1 MRFTWLAL
9 WLCRCSMLLMLCWP
23 QLSNAQTRVVS
34 LLLGGGITGS
44 SGALAG
50 DTRELLTF
58 GLAAERRVRSNLSIG
73 IEATTSRRKGGL
85 AAHEPTFH
93 NSAVDVW
100 TVGIAPILRFRARD
114 TPRGYFRF
122 ATAGLLAWAVV
133 DCAVSAEGGPVGIGS
148 TESCGDFR
156 PAGHA
161 GAPLDGLQTRAGASL
176 LGGVGLGKG
185 RVVAE
190 LRAEQALG
198 GHTSAESGAFRF
210 GGTSLSMLLRA
221 FLF

>member
-1 MRFTWLAL
+1 MRLTSPTRSLRW
-9 WLCRCSMLLMLCWP
+9 CSMLLMLCWP
-23 QLSNAQTRVVS
+23 QLSHAQTRAVS

-58 GLAAERRVRSNLSIG
+58 GFAAERRVRSNLSIG
-73 IEATTSRRKGGL
+73 IEATTSRRKGEL

-93 NSAVDVW
+93 NSFVDVW
-100 TVGIAPILRFRARD
+100 TVGLAPIVRFRARD

-122 ATAGLLAWAVV
+122 ATVGLLAWAVV
-133 DCAVSAEGGPVGIGS
+133 DCAVSAEGGPVEIGS
-148 TESCGDFR
+148 TESCSDFH
-156 PAGHA
+156 PAGHT

-185 RVVAE
+185 RLVAE